1 MIKRLKWYQR
11 VVLFSLC
18 VALLTLTL
26 SLFSLGMHYAYLRST
41 YQAIINEEQNKILD
55 EVAGFTI
62 KEAIEKG
69 YGPQIQLLLQP
80 RAENLNSISKIDQ
93 LQKLESYAWFSG
105 MMAIIVLLVLG
116 FVYWYARNRIIKTI
130 KRDLDSVLSQVRS
143 VISGVDLKDQ
153 KVILDIL
160 PLVIETMGYRGL
172 AGWIRKA
179 LTPTELNDNNL

>member
-26 SLFSLGMHYAYLRST
+26 SLFSLGMHYVYLNST
-41 YQAIINEEQNKILD
+41 YQAIVNEEQNKILD
-55 EVAGFTI
+55 EVSGLTI
-62 KEAIEKG
+62 KEAIDKG

-80 RAENLNSISKIDQ
+80 RNENISAISKVDQ
-93 LQKLESYAWFSG
+93 LYKLESYAWFSG
-105 MMAIIVLLVLG
+105 LMAIIVLFVLG
-116 FVYWYARNRIIKTI
+116 FVYWYARKRIIKTI
-130 KRDLDSVLSQVRS
+130 KRDLDSVLTQVRS

-179 LTPTELNDNNL
+179 LTPIDLNDSNP